1 MQLTWLAAWSQELP
15 LGDRLNN
22 IAEPIWRLV
31 AVSTFF
37 PLDRLLAAQAIEG
50 AQRLS

>member
-1 MQLTWLAAWSQELP
+1 MQLTWLPGWSQELP
-15 LGDRLNN
+15 FGDRLNN

-37 PLDRLLAAQAIEG
+37 LLDRLLAAQTIEG
-50 AQRLS
+50 AQKLS